1 MADISQIKLPNNNT
15 YNFKDTV
22 ARGVKMYYGICT
34 TAAATAAKVVTVGAD
49 QDFKLTVGALVMV
62 KFTIS
67 NSASSVTL
75 NVNSTGAKSIYYNN
89 AVYTGTSTTVCGYA
103 NAHFI
108 YMYDGTNWVWVG
120 HGSDSNT
127 TYSAM
132 SVAEGQTA
140 TATNARSMR
149 SDYLKQIIQYHA
161 VPSGQGVPAGGTAG
175 QVLAKVDGTNY
186 NTEWIDAPGGGG
198 IEWETV
204 QYQEE
209 KTIPTESFYWHI
221 PNASKKTP
229 SSTNL
234 ELMPFLQA
242 LGRGSLG
249 GDIYF
254 KREYY
259 DNSTSY
265 MDTMVFVSSSYQ
277 DIIFHHEKGGKWI
290 NEPVKLT
297 NYSLSATYNSGTG
310 EYDFTLSTRSLT
322 LATDKITWFRHIL
335 INDLGTPDLYIAL
348 TTNTLLTSG
357 GTVYTPKAINCKMDL
372 FTTYHT
378 ATTPTAEQMIGT
390 IKPIV
395 TCCNRSGYAG
405 YTYFIDYLLSI
416 HFEVSNS
423 DQVDMKAWRKT
434 KLA

>member
-1 MADISQIKLPNNNT
+1 MADISQIKLPDNNT

-140 TATNARSMR
+140 TATSARSMR

-175 QVLAKVDGTNY
+175 QVLAKVDGTDY

-198 IEWETV
+198 EITWEEVGYTEV
-204 QYQEE
+204 

-221 PNASKKTP
+221 ANSTTLKATP
-229 SSTNL
+229 SSSNL
-234 ELMPFLQA
+234 ELMPFLTA
-242 LGRGSLG
+242 TGRGAYLG

-259 DNSTSY
+259 T
-265 MDTMVFVSSSYQ
+265 DTLYTDTVMFVS
-277 DIIFHHEKGGKWI
+277 
-290 NEPVKLT
+290 VT
-297 NYSLSATYNSGTG
+297 TG
-310 EYDFTLSTRSLT
+310 EETFVLHREKDGNWWCDPYVLFNIDVQGTFNTTTQAYDFTATCTVTCVPVYKWAYYMWGTNTGTNTAKLQL
-322 LATDKITWFRHIL
+322 LATVTSNSSSNGNSYSIPWLSQIGAHVSSATASSGYFR
-335 INDLGTPDLYIAL
+335 TEAL
-348 TTNTLLTSG
+348 TWSKNTTGSFHLIVVAVQITNTA
-357 GTVYTPKAINCKMDL
+357 GTIYTPTVEK
-372 FTTYHT
+372 H
-378 ATTPTAEQMIGT
+378 
-390 IKPIV
+390 V
-395 TCCNRSGYAG
+395 
-405 YTYFIDYLLSI
+405 LS
-416 HFEVSNS
+416 
-423 DQVDMKAWRKT
+423 
-434 KLA
+434 

>member
-15 YNFKDTV
+15 YDIKDTL

-62 KFTIS
+62 KFTIN

-75 NVNSTGAKSIYYNN
+75 NVNNTGAKSIYYGNG
-89 AVYTGTSTTVCGYA
+89 VYTGTSTTICGYA
-103 NAHFI
+103 NAHHI

-132 SVAEGQTA
+132 SVSEGKTA
-140 TATNARSMR
+140 TATSARTMR

-161 VPSGQGVPAGGTAG
+161 VPSGQGVPSGGTAG
-175 QVLAKVDGTNY
+175 QILAKVNGTNY
-186 NTEWIDAPGGGG
+186 NTHWIDAPSGG

-204 QYQEE
+204 QYEEE

-221 PNASKKTP
+221 PDASSKTP

-234 ELMPFLQA
+234 ELMPFLQT
-242 LGRGSLG
+242 LGSGGLG

-265 MDTMVFVSSSYQ
+265 MDTMVYVSSSYQ
-277 DIIFHHEKGGKWI
+277 DIIFHHEKGGKWV
-290 NEPVKLT
+290 NEPVKWA
-297 NYSLSATYNSGTG
+297 NYSLSAEYNSGTG
-310 EYDFTLSTRSLT
+310 EYNFTLPDTTLT
-322 LATDKITWFRHIL
+322 LATNQPRWFKHIL
-335 INDLGTPDLYIAL
+335 VNDLGAPDVYIAL
-348 TTNTLLTSG
+348 TTNTLLASG
-357 GTVYTPKAINCKMDL
+357 SVVYTPKAINCKMDL
-372 FTTYHT
+372 FTTYHVS
-378 ATTPTAEQMIGT
+378 TTPTDKNMIGT

-395 TCCNRSGYAG
+395 TCCNNRAG
-405 YTYFIDYLLSI
+405 YYYFVDYLLSI
-416 HFEVSNS
+416 HF
-423 DQVDMKAWRKT
+423 DVDKYGGTQMAAWRKT
-434 KLA
+434 KLEKN

>member
-1 MADISQIKLPNNNT
+1 MADISQIKLPDNNT

-34 TAAATAAKVVTVGAD
+34 TAAATAAKVVTVGAE

-140 TATNARSMR
+140 TATSARTMR

-175 QVLAKVDGTNY
+175 QVLAKVDGTDY
-186 NTEWIDAPGGGG
+186 NTEWIDAPSGGVKYYH
-198 IEWETV
+198 ITSSNISSWRLPSDDNYDVYIDSIPVASWPTASTSIIKIVPVAV
-204 QYQEE
+204 QQ
-209 KTIPTESFYWHI
+209 TIYVRVRKFGNTYMNEATYYTNTPPNGNITFY
-221 PNASKKTP
+221 
-229 SSTNL
+229 ST
-234 ELMPFLQA
+234 
-242 LGRGSLG
+242 SLG
-249 GDIYF
+249 GTWYVKENHDYIFGRLYVTGTDITFYVNDAGRNVEQLLKPICISGISSGTYKSILNAPF
-254 KREYY
+254 YVQETGNSNKGVEYY
-259 DNSTSY
+259 
-265 MDTMVFVSSSYQ
+265 
-277 DIIFHHEKGGKWI
+277 
-290 NEPVKLT
+290 
-297 NYSLSATYNSGTG
+297 
-310 EYDFTLSTRSLT
+310 R
-322 LATDKITWFRHIL
+322 ITWEGTSNATRAMVITGCVACNAANAIL
-335 INDLGTPDLYIAL
+335 NFKINYVVND
-348 TTNTLLTSG
+348 
-357 GTVYTPKAINCKMDL
+357 
-372 FTTYHT
+372 
-378 ATTPTAEQMIGT
+378 GT
-390 IKPIV
+390 ITKTITKV
-395 TCCNRSGYAG
+395 TTS
-405 YTYFIDYLLSI
+405 
-416 HFEVSNS
+416 
-423 DQVDMKAWRKT
+423 
-434 KLA
+434 

>member
-1 MADISQIKLPNNNT
+1 MADISQIKLPDNNT

-140 TATNARSMR
+140 TATSARSMR

-186 NTEWIDAPGGGG
+186 NTEWIDAPGGGDM
-198 IEWETV
+198 I
-204 QYQEE
+204 
-209 KTIPTESFYWHI
+209 FYD
-221 PNASKKTP
+221 A
-229 SSTNL
+229 
-234 ELMPFLQA
+234 
-242 LGRGSLG
+242 
-249 GDIYF
+249 Y
-254 KREYY
+254 
-259 DNSTSY
+259 STSNPTPKPSDFVY
-265 MDTMVFVSSSYQ
+265 PGDVDFEFYLEAISWNSVSS
-277 DIIFHHEKGGKWI
+277 
-290 NEPVKLT
+290 
-297 NYSLSATYNSGTG
+297 
-310 EYDFTLSTRSLT
+310 
-322 LATDKITWFRHIL
+322 
-335 INDLGTPDLYIAL
+335 
-348 TTNTLLTSG
+348 
-357 GTVYTPKAINCKMDL
+357 
-372 FTTYHT
+372 
-378 ATTPTAEQMIGT
+378 
-390 IKPIV
+390 
-395 TCCNRSGYAG
+395 
-405 YTYFIDYLLSI
+405 
-416 HFEVSNS
+416 
-423 DQVDMKAWRKT
+423 DMKALLPSVDLPPYKYYYKQKKMTNSSGTYLLKT
-434 KLA
+434 ARWYNTGSEEYIEFTKFPNSVWVPTGMNIYIGKMVTTTPLNIDTSTNFAAKLKAIKSNNHELIHGYLETYYGTVKNYVHVTGIVRSATEFEFQTYFKTANGNDMYFMTANYNAGTWVIRYRNVGAMR